1 MIRHDSRAPKE
12 LRKITIETNVFKH
25 PEGSVVISF
34 GDTKVICSATV
45 EEKVPPFLR
54 GGGTGW
60 VAAEYSMLH
69 KKYSGKCE
77 RKINRANNG
86 DSTFDWA
93 VIASCC

>member
-54 GGGTGW
+54 D
-60 VAAEYSMLH
+60 EH

-77 RKINRANNG
+77 REINRANNG

>member
-54 GGGTGW
+54 GGGT
-60 VAAEYSMLH
+60 ACSLARRTQEIF
-69 KKYSGKCE
+69 GKV
-77 RKINRANNG
+77 RKEN
-86 DSTFDWA
+86 
-93 VIASCC
+93 

>member
-45 EEKVPPFLR
+45 EEKGSPIFTRR
-54 GGGTGW
+54 G
-60 VAAEYSMLH
+60 
-69 KKYSGKCE
+69 
-77 RKINRANNG
+77 NRLG
-86 DSTFDWA
+86 S
-93 VIASCC
+93 S

>member
-54 GGGTGW
+54 G
-60 VAAEYSMLH
+60 
-69 KKYSGKCE
+69 
-77 RKINRANNG
+77 
-86 DSTFDWA
+86 
-93 VIASCC
+93 